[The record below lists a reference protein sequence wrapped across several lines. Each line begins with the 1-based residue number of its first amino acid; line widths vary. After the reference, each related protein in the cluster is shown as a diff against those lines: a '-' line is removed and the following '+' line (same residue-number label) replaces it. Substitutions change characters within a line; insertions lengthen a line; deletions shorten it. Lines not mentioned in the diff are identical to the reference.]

1 MRRVIAYVDGFNLYH
16 AIDDLRKPHLKWV
29 NLFALAASLCG
40 EGEDLVGASYF
51 SAYAN
56 WLPEETR
63 RHKEYVKALKHFGVE
78 CFMGHFKEKRRACR
92 SCGAQWTGHE
102 EKESDV
108 AMSTQLVADAFQDR
122 FDRALI
128 LTADSDIAPAIR
140 IVKIAFPTKSLD
152 VIAPPGRF
160 THARSLA
167 PKLVITPGR
176 LAKALLP
183 ETAANSAGSSA
194 FLRPLGYLP
203 PSV

>member
-1 MRRVIAYVDGFNLYH
+1 
-16 AIDDLRKPHLKWV
+16 
-29 NLFALAASLCG
+29 
-40 EGEDLVGASYF
+40 
-51 SAYAN
+51 
-56 WLPEETR
+56 
-63 RHKEYVKALKHFGVE
+63 
-78 CFMGHFKEKRRACR
+78 MGHFKEKRRACR
-92 SCGAQWTGHE
+92 SCGVQWTGHE

-108 AMSTQLVADAFQDR
+108 AMATQLVADAFQDR

-176 LAKALLP
+176 LAKVLLP
-183 ETAANSAGSSA
+183 ETVANSAGSSA
-194 FLRPLGYLP
+194 FLRPSKQGRCLNRRAGWRLP
-203 PSV
+203 CRPCLVPALIFQSSSSAILWRACSARASAMAWRS

>member
-1 MRRVIAYVDGFNLYH
+1 M
-16 AIDDLRKPHLKWV
+16 
-29 NLFALAASLCG
+29 NLFALAASVCG

-108 AMSTQLVADAFQDR
+108 AMATQLVADAFQDR

-176 LAKALLP
+176 LTKVLLP